1 MSNKTISDNGE
12 YELKRKKIELDDNFI
27 FFLERLDIFYYS
39 YLNEK
44 IWCYNYGVTTFCE
57 PTCIQAFDT

>member
-44 IWCYNYGVTTFCE
+44 IWCYDCGVIACE
-57 PTCIQAFDT
+57 PSCIQKFDT